1 MSNSI
6 LTKRAIQNAF
16 LELLNEKPLGKITVK
31 DVSERCEINR
41 NTFYYHYQDMLMLLE
56 DMCKNDFDHIVEIYP
71 ELNSL
76 EECLDAITQVMKLKK
91 NAVMHIYNS
100 GNRSIYVDMLW
111 KICEYV
117 VTKYLSTVFPDAL
130 LSEYDKQLV
139 IKYFKC
145 SCFGLVIDWISTGM
159 KDEYVEDMHRILHQ
173 SKGVADIIIANCT
186 LIT

>member
-1 MSNSI
+1 LSNSNF
-6 LTKRAIQNAF
+6 TKKAIQDAF

-31 DVSERCEINR
+31 DISEKCGVNR
-41 NTFYYHYQDMLMLLE
+41 NTSYYHYQDICMLLE
-56 DMCKNDFDHIVEIYP
+56 EMCENDFDHIVEMYP

-76 EECLDAITQVMKLKK
+76 EECLDAITQTMKAKK

-100 GNRSIYVDMLW
+100 GNRTIYVDMLW

-117 VTKYLSTVFPDAL
+117 VAKYLKTVFPDTQ
-130 LSEYDKQLV
+130 LSDHDKQL
-139 IKYFKC
+139 IIRYFKC
-145 SCFGLVIDWISTGM
+145 SCFGLTIDWISTGM

-186 LIT
+186 